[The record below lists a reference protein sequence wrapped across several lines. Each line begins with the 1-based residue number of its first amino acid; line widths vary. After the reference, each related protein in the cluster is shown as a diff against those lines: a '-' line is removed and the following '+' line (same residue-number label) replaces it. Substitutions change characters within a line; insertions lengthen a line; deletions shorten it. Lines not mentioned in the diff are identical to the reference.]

1 MFYKD
6 QGFETK
12 SPYIHTKD
20 LPLTRSKDGP
30 TFQRCLTLV
39 SILHYALLKR

>member
-12 SPYIHTKD
+12 SPYFQAKD
-20 LPLTRSKDGP
+20 LPLTWSKGGL

-39 SILHYALLKR
+39 SILHYALRKR